1 MTSYLTIMNA
11 IDEEIR
17 QARENGPKAIRAKVI
32 HELEHAKEHVQKA
45 KDTIRDY
52 IAEDCGRKF

>member
-1 MTSYLTIMNA
+1 MTSYLTLMNR
-11 IDEEIR
+11 IDDEIR
-17 QARENGPKAIRAKVI
+17 AAKENGPKQIRAKVI

-52 IAEDCGRKF
+52 IAEDGGRKF